1 MRRCSEQSEGQ
12 WSAGGVVHGYFAVS
26 WREMVWN
33 TAKLDHPN
41 AKAAAMEAAIVRV
54 IQQIPRGR
62 VATYGQVAAAAGYP
76 RYHRQVAQV
85 LNKVGHSLP
94 WHRVLGAGGQ
104 LKTRRDDALD
114 QRFRLEME
122 GVRFRG
128 ARVNM
133 AEHQAKLPGVSLAV
147 RRKRSQSRLKRA

>member
-1 MRRCSEQSEGQ
+1 
-12 WSAGGVVHGYFAVS
+12 
-26 WREMVWN
+26 MVRKSP
-33 TAKLDHPN
+33 TLDQLRYGKN
-41 AKAAAMEAAIVRV
+41 AKTAAMETAIVRV

-85 LNKVGHSLP
+85 LHRIGHSLP

-104 LKTRRDDALD
+104 IKTRLD
-114 QRFRLEME
+114 GGLEQRLRLEME

-128 ARVNM
+128 SRVNM
-133 AEHQAKLPGVSLAV
+133 AEHQAKLLGPNQTK
-147 RRKRSQSRLKRA
+147 RTKRSRPRTNKA

>member
-1 MRRCSEQSEGQ
+1 M
-12 WSAGGVVHGYFAVS
+12 ALTKTFAVS
-26 WREMVWN
+26 WRKMVPRSSKFDQ
-33 TAKLDHPN
+33 APHSQN
-41 AKAAAMEAAIVRV
+41 AKTSALETAIVRV

-85 LNKVGHSLP
+85 LNKIGHSLP

-104 LKTRRDDALD
+104 IKTRLD
-114 QRFRLEME
+114 GGLEQRLRLEME

-128 ARVNM
+128 SRVHM
-133 AEHQAKLPGVSLAV
+133 ADHQATLLGASQGV
-147 RRKRSQSRLKRA
+147 RHKRSRPGTNRA

>member
-1 MRRCSEQSEGQ
+1 MASK
-12 WSAGGVVHGYFAVS
+12 FPT
-26 WREMVWN
+26 
-33 TAKLDHPN
+33 TARPPQEKN
-41 AKAAAMEAAIVRV
+41 AKAAAMETAIVRV

-85 LNKVGHSLP
+85 LNRIGHSLP

-104 LKTRRDDALD
+104 IKTRLD
-114 QRFRLEME
+114 GGLEQRLRLEME

-128 ARVNM
+128 SRVYM
-133 AEHQAKLPGVSLAV
+133 AEHQATLLSTNQTA
-147 RRKRSQSRLKRA
+147 RRQAIPAQNE

>member
-1 MRRCSEQSEGQ
+1 
-12 WSAGGVVHGYFAVS
+12 
-26 WREMVWN
+26 
-33 TAKLDHPN
+33 
-41 AKAAAMEAAIVRV
+41 METAIVRV

-85 LNKVGHSLP
+85 LNRIGHSLP

-104 LKTRRDDALD
+104 IKTRLD
-114 QRFRLEME
+114 GGLEQRLRLEME

-128 ARVNM
+128 SRVYM
-133 AEHQAKLPGVSLAV
+133 AEHQATLLSTNQTA
-147 RRKRSQSRLKRA
+147 RRQAIPAQNE